1 VQNSI
6 IHTKHLFP
14 ILDDMLIDLLQSLT
28 KEEWNKPTIAKQW
41 TVKDIAA
48 HLLDTNLRTLSFG
61 RDGYQLAPDISI
73 ETYPELISYLNKLN
87 ADWVKAAKRLSTTVL
102 IDLLKSSGREFC
114 DFMQEADL
122 DSEAVFS
129 VAWAGEASSKNWFHI
144 AREYTEKFIHQQQIR
159 DAVNKPALFTKEL
172 FHPFIDTFMRALPHT
187 YRNTSAKG
195 VTVVAITISSEAG
208 GTWFLKRNIVSWNL
222 VSEPEEKPSAH
233 VIINPSTAWK
243 LFSKGITPAEARA
256 HVMIDGDEEL
266 GAVALTMISVM
277 A

>member
-1 VQNSI
+1 MQDSI

-14 ILDDMLIDLLQSLT
+14 ILDEMLIDLLHSLT
-28 KEEWNKPTIAKQW
+28 KEEWDKPTIAKQW
-41 TVKDIAA
+41 SVKDIAA

-61 RDGYQLAPDISI
+61 RDGHQLIPDTSV
-73 ETYPELISYLNKLN
+73 ETYPDLVSYLNQLN
-87 ADWVKAAKRLSTTVL
+87 ADWVKAAKRLSATVL

-114 DFMQEADL
+114 NFIQAADL
-122 DSEAVFS
+122 HSEAVFS

-159 DAVNKPALFTKEL
+159 DAVNKPALITKEL
-172 FHPFIDTFMRALPHT
+172 FHPFIDTFMRALPYI
-187 YRNTSAKG
+187 YRNTNAPEA
-195 VTVVAITISSEAG
+195 TAIAITVSSEAG
-208 GTWFLKRNIVSWNL
+208 GTWFIKRNNAAWVL
-222 VSEPEEKPSAH
+222 VSEPEEKLSAH
-233 VIINPSTAWK
+233 ITMNPSTAWK

-256 HVMIDGDEEL
+256 DVIIDGNEEL